1 MNSSVLHGGVPQ
13 RYPTTVL
20 RLELEREL
28 DSLLREQVYERE
40 RATRFLLEQEDP
52 DAAFETDSSDEEEKE
67 KRTGIRKPDHVSKN
81 VFQQRK
87 AALAEAGKDE
97 ATKMLEAELQ
107 ALGPKACLGCR
118 KPTCEWTSSVDWEHV
133 KQRRQQISDE
143 LVYVRMHPDVK
154 VLESYVPLSAARGGN
169 PNFRRDDLLYE
180 LTWEDKQLAMRSR
193 LDALDREL
201 HDAHA
206 TNKEYMEV
214 KALHGYATMMW
225 TNNAYQCRVPLHAID
240 AHRLFLDLEAVR
252 TRAGATL

>member
-1 MNSSVLHGGVPQ
+1 M
-13 RYPTTVL
+13 
-20 RLELEREL
+20 
-28 DSLLREQVYERE
+28 
-40 RATRFLLEQEDP
+40 
-52 DAAFETDSSDEEEKE
+52 
-67 KRTGIRKPDHVSKN
+67 
-81 VFQQRK
+81 
-87 AALAEAGKDE
+87 
-97 ATKMLEAELQ
+97 
-107 ALGPKACLGCR
+107 
-118 KPTCEWTSSVDWEHV
+118 DWNHV

-214 KALHGYATMMW
+214 RSCGVGDLCGA
-225 TNNAYQCRVPLHAID
+225 RVEPSIRRPSMAW
-240 AHRLFLDLEAVR
+240 RR
-252 TRAGATL
+252 TRIALN

>member
-1 MNSSVLHGGVPQ
+1 MRVYAS
-13 RYPTTVL
+13 
-20 RLELEREL
+20 REG
-28 DSLLREQVYERE
+28 
-40 RATRFLLEQEDP
+40 
-52 DAAFETDSSDEEEKE
+52 AAAAPRRHRSTQ
-67 KRTGIRKPDHVSKN
+67 

-118 KPTCEWTSSVDWEHV
+118 KPTCEWTSSVDWDHV
-133 KQRRQQISDE
+133 KSRRQQISDE

-214 KALHGYATMMW
+214 RFCG
-225 TNNAYQCRVPLHAID
+225 VPL
-240 AHRLFLDLEAVR
+240 LPSS
-252 TRAGATL
+252 

>member
-1 MNSSVLHGGVPQ
+1 MARDFEKVSVETDLDARCRQLQAEMDKAINNSNPEMNSSVLHGGVPQ
-13 RYPTTVL
+13 RYPTIVL

-118 KPTCEWTSSVDWEHV
+118 KPVCEWTSSVDWNHV

-214 KALHGYATMMW
+214 RFCG
-225 TNNAYQCRVPLHAID
+225 
-240 AHRLFLDLEAVR
+240 VR
-252 TRAGATL
+252 

>member
-1 MNSSVLHGGVPQ
+1 
-13 RYPTTVL
+13 
-20 RLELEREL
+20 
-28 DSLLREQVYERE
+28 
-40 RATRFLLEQEDP
+40 
-52 DAAFETDSSDEEEKE
+52 
-67 KRTGIRKPDHVSKN
+67 
-81 VFQQRK
+81 
-87 AALAEAGKDE
+87 
-97 ATKMLEAELQ
+97 
-107 ALGPKACLGCR
+107 
-118 KPTCEWTSSVDWEHV
+118 
-133 KQRRQQISDE
+133 
-143 LVYVRMHPDVK
+143 MHPDVK

-240 AHRLFLDLEAVR
+240 ARRLQVL
-252 TRAGATL
+252 TRAGAAP

>member
-1 MNSSVLHGGVPQ
+1 
-13 RYPTTVL
+13 
-20 RLELEREL
+20 
-28 DSLLREQVYERE
+28 
-40 RATRFLLEQEDP
+40 
-52 DAAFETDSSDEEEKE
+52 
-67 KRTGIRKPDHVSKN
+67 
-81 VFQQRK
+81 
-87 AALAEAGKDE
+87 
-97 ATKMLEAELQ
+97 
-107 ALGPKACLGCR
+107 
-118 KPTCEWTSSVDWEHV
+118 VDWEHV

-225 TNNAYQCRVPLHAID
+225 TNNVSAG
-240 AHRLFLDLEAVR
+240 VR
-252 TRAGATL
+252 TWPFKVSRGDGVFTRLRRRDAPSPRRRRRGRMRVVHFRDGVVHNAGAPRSRKRT